1 MTFDY
6 NEAQKQQM
14 VITLKNGITVEGG
27 YLDLRITPK
36 TIPAGK
42 LWYQIRHYD
51 NDWTEPVTLK
61 RGCVMVNFM
70 GTLVS
75 GPIEGLEEWD
85 DELEIEGYEFP
96 DEK

>member
-6 NEAQKQQM
+6 NETQKQQM

-42 LWYQIRHYD
+42 LWYR
-51 NDWTEPVTLK
+51 
-61 RGCVMVNFM
+61 
-70 GTLVS
+70 
-75 GPIEGLEEWD
+75 
-85 DELEIEGYEFP
+85 
-96 DEK
+96 